1 MQRNPL
7 VPTYDVKTF
16 LAAPMRRCLITASFA
31 LWCFAADL
39 QGGMMWGTLDEETS
53 RNWFAAGR
61 YLAHRSIATPRR
73 ALIDFS
79 GIERVHSEAIVGFI
93 AAAPEHISTF
103 WRGLE
108 RQAMILPE
116 SLDGVMVAG
125 ALTMSGLQ
133 HELRVVR
140 DPANAIAFVEHPEA
154 AIAHTAASQLVAEY
168 RGRPSVLAR
177 LRAQLASNLNDPT
190 IESSAAA
197 LHMSTRTLQRELKR
211 LRTSFSEQLR
221 LVRIA
226 TAERLLVHSDHK
238 IESIAREVGL
248 GTASRMS
255 AALRRDRKMTASELR
270 VALRRRVATSA
281 SSSASASRP

>member
-1 MQRNPL
+1 MQL

-16 LAAPMRRCLITASFA
+16 QAAPMGRCLITASFA
-31 LWCFAADL
+31 LWCYAPDL
-39 QGGMMWGTLDEETS
+39 QGGMMWGTLDERT
-53 RNWFAAGR
+53 RRDWFAATR
-61 YLAHRSIATPRR
+61 YIEHRSIATPRR
-73 ALIDFS
+73 TLIDFS
-79 GIERVHSEAIVGFI
+79 GLERVDNDAIAAFV
-93 AAAPEHISTF
+93 AAAPERISTW

-108 RQAMILPE
+108 RQAMIVPE
-116 SLDGVMVAG
+116 GVGGVMLAG
-125 ALTMSGLQ
+125 AVTMSGAQ
-133 HELRVVR
+133 HVLRVVHNAT
-140 DPANAIAFVEHPEA
+140 DAIACIEHPHA
-154 AIAHTAASQLVAEY
+154 AVAHTAASQLVAAY
-168 RGRPSVLAR
+168 RGLPLVLAR
-177 LRAQLASNLNDPT
+177 LRAQLASHLDAAT

-238 IESIAREVGL
+238 IQSIAREVGL

-270 VALRRRVATSA
+270 AALRQPS
-281 SSSASASRP
+281 